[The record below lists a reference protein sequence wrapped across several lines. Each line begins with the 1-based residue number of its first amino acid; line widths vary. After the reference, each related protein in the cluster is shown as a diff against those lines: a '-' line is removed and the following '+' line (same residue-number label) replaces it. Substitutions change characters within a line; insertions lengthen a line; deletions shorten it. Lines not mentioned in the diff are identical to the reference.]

1 MQPKENLMAV
11 LEEGQELYDGY
22 CMKCRVKVKNLR
34 GRYRVTPNNRGM
46 IEGTHTKCG
55 TKVVK
60 ITKLR
65 PEVKK
70 KKAVA

>member
-1 MQPKENLMAV
+1 MAA
-11 LEEGQELYDGY
+11 LEPGQELYDGY

-34 GRYRVTPNNRGM
+34 GRYRTTPNNRGM
-46 IEGTHTKCG
+46 IEGNHTKCG

-65 PEVKK
+65 TAPT

>member
-1 MQPKENLMAV
+1 MAT
-11 LEEGQELYDGY
+11 LEAGQEFFDGF

-34 GRYRVTPNNRGM
+34 GRYRTTPNNRGM
-46 IEGTHTKCG
+46 IEGHHTRCG

-65 PEVKK
+65 PATK